1 MRIVEEILNFFAI
14 EVLCDQA
21 HHIRG
26 EGSVTK
32 NIIITII
39 LLTM

>member
-1 MRIVEEILNFFAI
+1 VRIVEEILNFFAI

-32 NIIITII
+32 K
-39 LLTM
+39 LLLQLFC